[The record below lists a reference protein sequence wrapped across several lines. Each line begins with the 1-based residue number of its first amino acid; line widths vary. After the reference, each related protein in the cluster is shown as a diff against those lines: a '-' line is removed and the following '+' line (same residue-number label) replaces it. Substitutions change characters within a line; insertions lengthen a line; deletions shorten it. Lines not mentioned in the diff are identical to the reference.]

1 MIEHFYTITS
11 NVKGYYVGIKAAATA
26 EDGTV
31 HMLRHDFEHQANDGI
46 AFSAPTGQA
55 YNLFSNDVY
64 GATKLDYV

>member
-1 MIEHFYTITS
+1 
-11 NVKGYYVGIKAAATA
+11 
-26 EDGTV
+26 
-31 HMLRHDFEHQANDGI
+31 MLRHDFEHQGNDGI